1 MMIQI
6 ADMQK
11 RTIKE
16 EADRLES
23 MSSWKS
29 RILVISKEDAI

>member
-11 RTIKE
+11 QVIKE
-16 EADRLES
+16 EAERFES
-23 MSSWKS
+23 MSSWKA
-29 RILVISKEDAI
+29 RILGISKEDAI